1 MIQVTVFT
9 KKCAGTVSDYE
20 YSGVRLSG
28 HAGFDDSGRD
38 IICAAVSTLVFNT
51 VNSIEVFTAVSYT
64 HLDVYK
70 RQALMVGRNNIFKI
84 DKTPAKPRE
93 TVLKVKDLKYGYA
106 YEKMVLNGIS
116 FSVRRG
122 EILGIAGVE
131 GNGQR
136 ELIEV
141 ITRLRENES
150 GTITFLENDVGNAS
164 VKEFRNLGCGYI
176 PVSYTH
182 LDVYKRQVISEL
194 LHNNR
199 NGWFSARSDDA
210 QKPDNLPV
218 TAYGPVSYTHL
229 HCRCPD
235 VY

>member
-1 MIQVTVFT
+1 M
-9 KKCAGTVSDYE
+9 
-20 YSGVRLSG
+20 
-28 HAGFDDSGRD
+28 
-38 IICAAVSTLVFNT
+38 
-51 VNSIEVFTAVSYT
+51 
-64 HLDVYK
+64 YK
-70 RQALMVGRNNIFKI
+70 RQEFGFRDMQVLMIAAEILSVQRCQLSYLTQSIPLKYLQRTVLKQNRICLLYTSGRNNIFKI

-176 PVSYTH
+176 PQDRLTYGAAVNSTIEEN
-182 LDVYKRQVISEL
+182 LISTTVDL
-194 LHNNR
+194 SLIHI
-199 NGWFSARSDDA
+199 
-210 QKPDNLPV
+210 
-218 TAYGPVSYTHL
+218 
-229 HCRCPD
+229 
-235 VY
+235 